1 MSVHKISRT
10 NELMY
15 YVTTVAKSPCNTVL
29 ITVLPGALFL
39 FRSNYFYRY
48 SILFLSDN
56 NLIQMPDII
65 YILLD
70 GAVRGEFTAAC
81 GIQKCH
87 LRPLLLILISCLHSL
102 LSLSIGSEVSE
113 NEILV
118 CSGAVL
124 SVQKRIKEISEQ
136 L

>member
-70 GAVRGEFTAAC
+70 SSVGCELTAAC
-81 GIQKCH
+81 CIEKCH
-87 LRPLLLILISCLHSL
+87 LSPAFLILICFLNTLLCLC
-102 LSLSIGSEVSE
+102 IGTEVAKDE
-113 NEILV
+113 VLV
-118 CSGAVL
+118 RSRHVAFVE
-124 SVQKRIKEISEQ
+124 K
-136 L
+136 